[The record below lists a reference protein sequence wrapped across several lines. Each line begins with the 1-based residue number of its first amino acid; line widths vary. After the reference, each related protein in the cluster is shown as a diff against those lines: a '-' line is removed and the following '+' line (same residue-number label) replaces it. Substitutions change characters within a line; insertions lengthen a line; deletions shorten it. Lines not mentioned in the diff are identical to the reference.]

1 MPSASRA
8 WRISLWE
15 LPGTA
20 PRDRQNQRYPQVSQW
35 QAQYGYVLYLPH
47 SFTYLLM
54 LLLSQPFIALTGF
67 QPGTSTAK
75 GKSVEPVGQPP
86 VARPS
91 ATLMMYGLRR
101 DRDSKHTSLPL
112 FAAGI
117 VSSPG
122 TQAHAPRGERPQALP
137 GRSLPLFAA
146 GIAPEPEDL
155 SPISQGILAGR
166 DRTINLEAV
175 AEKTEVCD
183 NLNCSASL

>member
-35 QAQYGYVLYLPH
+35 QAQYGYVLCLPH

-75 GKSVEPVGQPP
+75 GKSVEPVGQSPT
-86 VARPS
+86 ARLS
-91 ATLMMYGLRR
+91 LTLLMYGLRR
-101 DRDSKHTSLPL
+101 DRDSHHTSLPL

-117 VSSPG
+117 VSSSG
-122 TQAHAPRGERPQALP
+122 TQAQAPP
-137 GRSLPLFAA
+137 GGREAA
-146 GIAPEPEDL
+146 GAARKVPPAVRGGDCAKTGRLIAH
-155 SPISQGILAGR
+155 ISR
-166 DRTINLEAV
+166 DIGWKRQDCPLGG
-175 AEKTEVCD
+175 CR
-183 NLNCSASL
+183 